1 MSKLT
6 LAIICTVLAFG
17 IGGFGIYKSVVEHK
31 AVTALK
37 QEEQK
42 AKAKAKIVAPAAQ
55 APHPVFKK
63 SHNKSLAPFEE
74 EKSVAPPEVK
84 KEVPDP
90 IPGKITQHLDQAT
103 IGNYFTGIGLLI
115 QALGL
120 FFANRHQHSKRA
132 TSR

>member
-42 AKAKAKIVAPAAQ
+42 VKIVVPA
-55 APHPVFKK
+55 APHPVFK

>member
-6 LAIICTVLAFG
+6 LAIACTVLAFG
-17 IGGFGIYKSVVEHK
+17 ICGFGIYKSVVEHK

-42 AKAKAKIVAPAAQ
+42 AKAKIVAPAAQ
-55 APHPVFKK
+55 APHPVFK

-74 EKSVAPPEVK
+74 EKSVAPPEAK

-103 IGNYFTGIGLLI
+103 IGNYFTGLGLLI

-132 TSR
+132 TSH

>member
-6 LAIICTVLAFG
+6 LAIACTVLAFG
-17 IGGFGIYKSVVEHK
+17 ICGFGIYKSVVEHK

-42 AKAKAKIVAPAAQ
+42 AKAKIVAPAAQ
-55 APHPVFKK
+55 APHPVFK

-74 EKSVAPPEVK
+74 SVAPPEETSKVVSNCSLVK
-84 KEVPDP
+84 
-90 IPGKITQHLDQAT
+90 ILSNFSRNRIWNLFLAGL
-103 IGNYFTGIGLLI
+103 GLLI

-120 FFANRHQHSKRA
+120 FFANRHQRSKRA
-132 TSR
+132 TDH